1 MKDSTKRAAAI
12 NKLKKVLEECSQ
24 LKTEL
29 NSIKNLTFKAKR
41 NIDVSIKNVKDR
53 MKRSIVSNSTKR
65 AKYEQNLDSN
75 KQNDSNAINFNNSLG
90 EIKVMLGKQKT
101 NHVFHGQQE
110 KLGQKI
116 MLELQEIKLLEQ
128 RQNLI
133 CKKNTFLSM
142 KTILF

>member
-65 AKYEQNLDSN
+65 AKYE
-75 KQNDSNAINFNNSLG
+75 
-90 EIKVMLGKQKT
+90 
-101 NHVFHGQQE
+101 
-110 KLGQKI
+110 
-116 MLELQEIKLLEQ
+116 
-128 RQNLI
+128 
-133 CKKNTFLSM
+133 
-142 KTILF
+142 

>member
-1 MKDSTKRAAAI
+1 MKDSTKRAVAI

-65 AKYEQNLDSN
+65 AKYEQNFDSN
-75 KQNDSNAINFNNSLG
+75 K
-90 EIKVMLGKQKT
+90 
-101 NHVFHGQQE
+101 
-110 KLGQKI
+110 
-116 MLELQEIKLLEQ
+116 
-128 RQNLI
+128 
-133 CKKNTFLSM
+133 
-142 KTILF
+142 

>member
-29 NSIKNLTFKAKR
+29 SSIKNLTFKAKR

-65 AKYEQNLDSN
+65 AKYEQNFDSN
-75 KQNDSNAINFNNSLG
+75 K
-90 EIKVMLGKQKT
+90 
-101 NHVFHGQQE
+101 
-110 KLGQKI
+110 
-116 MLELQEIKLLEQ
+116 
-128 RQNLI
+128 
-133 CKKNTFLSM
+133 
-142 KTILF
+142 

>member
-65 AKYEQNLDSN
+65 ANYE
-75 KQNDSNAINFNNSLG
+75 
-90 EIKVMLGKQKT
+90 
-101 NHVFHGQQE
+101 
-110 KLGQKI
+110 
-116 MLELQEIKLLEQ
+116 
-128 RQNLI
+128 
-133 CKKNTFLSM
+133 
-142 KTILF
+142 

>member
-65 AKYEQNLDSN
+65 AKYEQNFDSN
-75 KQNDSNAINFNNSLG
+75 K
-90 EIKVMLGKQKT
+90 
-101 NHVFHGQQE
+101 
-110 KLGQKI
+110 
-116 MLELQEIKLLEQ
+116 
-128 RQNLI
+128 
-133 CKKNTFLSM
+133 
-142 KTILF
+142 

>member
-12 NKLKKVLEECSQ
+12 NKLEKVLEECSQ

-65 AKYEQNLDSN
+65 AKYEQNFDSN
-75 KQNDSNAINFNNSLG
+75 K
-90 EIKVMLGKQKT
+90 
-101 NHVFHGQQE
+101 
-110 KLGQKI
+110 
-116 MLELQEIKLLEQ
+116 
-128 RQNLI
+128 
-133 CKKNTFLSM
+133 
-142 KTILF
+142 

>member
-65 AKYEQNLDSN
+65 AKYEQNFDNN
-75 KQNDSNAINFNNSLG
+75 K
-90 EIKVMLGKQKT
+90 
-101 NHVFHGQQE
+101 
-110 KLGQKI
+110 
-116 MLELQEIKLLEQ
+116 
-128 RQNLI
+128 
-133 CKKNTFLSM
+133 
-142 KTILF
+142 